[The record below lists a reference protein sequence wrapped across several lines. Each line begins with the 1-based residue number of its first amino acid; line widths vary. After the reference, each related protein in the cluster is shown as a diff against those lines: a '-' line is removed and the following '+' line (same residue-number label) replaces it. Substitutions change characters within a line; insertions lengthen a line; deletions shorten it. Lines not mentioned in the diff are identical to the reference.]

1 MFRMQVTSQ
10 ANSFTRRSFVAA
22 AAALAGLGF
31 VSVGRAQDAQ
41 QPYRVVSP
49 PQPSDTPGKIEVLEF
64 FAYNCPHCF
73 HMEPMVLDWV
83 KTAPQ
88 DVVFKQIPVAWNASM
103 KPMQQLYYTLKA
115 MDRLDLSP
123 KAFDA
128 IHVQHVPLFTKDAM
142 VDWAVKQGLD
152 KDKFVAVFDS
162 FAVQNDVKRA
172 DLLTQVYD
180 VDGTPS
186 YAVGGKYLTSP
197 VLAGNSYEGSL
208 QEVDKLIPMVRNGK

>member
-1 MFRMQVTSQ
+1 MLRMQIRSH
-10 ANSFTRRSFVAA
+10 TRRYFF
-22 AAALAGLGF
+22 AAALAVLGLGF
-31 VSVGRAQDAQ
+31 ASAGQAQDAS
-41 QPYRVVSP
+41 QPYKVVSP
-49 PQPSDTPGKIEVLEF
+49 AQPSDTPGKIEVLEF

-73 HMEPMVLDWV
+73 HMEPMVLNWV
-83 KTAPQ
+83 KTAPK
-88 DVVFKQIPVAWNASM
+88 DVVLKQIPVAWNASM

-128 IHVQHVPLFTKDAM
+128 IHVEHVPLFTKDAM

-152 KDKFVAVFDS
+152 KAKFVAVFDS

-172 DLLTQVYD
+172 DELTQIYN

-197 VLAGNSYEGSL
+197 VLAGNSYEGAL
-208 QEVDKLIPMVRNGK
+208 QEVDKLIPMVRDGK